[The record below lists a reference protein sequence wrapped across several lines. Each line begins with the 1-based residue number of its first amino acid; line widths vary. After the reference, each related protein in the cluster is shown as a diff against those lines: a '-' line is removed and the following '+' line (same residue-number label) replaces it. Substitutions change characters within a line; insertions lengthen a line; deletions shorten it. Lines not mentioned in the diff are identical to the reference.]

1 MGLRWTIY
9 CDAEYLKRTF
19 KRCFLLCF
27 MYIKNKQLY
36 ILYHNLKR
44 EFHLKTTI
52 KDRLCLYGPHFPILS
67 QKFSC
72 SVFVIPWIAACQ
84 ASLSITNSQSLHKLM
99 SIELVM
105 PSNHVILCRPFS
117 HLQFPASG
125 SFQPVYRK

>member
-84 ASLSITNSQSLHKLM
+84 ASLSITSSQSLPKLM

-105 PSNHVILCRPFS
+105 PSNHLILGLPLFLLPS
-117 HLQFPASG
+117 IFPSIRV
-125 SFQPVYRK
+125 F

>member
-44 EFHLKTTI
+44 EFHLK
-52 KDRLCLYGPHFPILS
+52 GFE
-67 QKFSC
+67 F
-72 SVFVIPWIAACQ
+72 
-84 ASLSITNSQSLHKLM
+84 
-99 SIELVM
+99 
-105 PSNHVILCRPFS
+105 PSNQ
-117 HLQFPASG
+117 QFNFMAL
-125 SFQPVYRK
+125 